1 MKYLYRVQD
10 KLGYQKVITEESGLK
25 YLSIDVL
32 KMSSGRKHEGDSGEE
47 ELVITSLQGECSV
60 NLKEKKIT
68 WVAQRSSVF
77 FDKPTSFYI
86 PPKNSYVIS
95 SETDTEL
102 VVAKSPCN
110 FEGVNGLEP
119 ALISPANVKVIS
131 SGAANWRRDVHMI
144 MGARSLSQKLI
155 IGETINPPG
164 NWSSYPPH
172 KHDKLKSNESVLE
185 EIYYF
190 KTYPREG
197 YGIVHLYDGK
207 GFDELLTVEN
217 NDILV
222 IPKGYHSVVSTP
234 GTVLYYFWAL
244 AGPEKVLKVSVE
256 ERFKWLNNAEMILKE
271 FINSH
276 TV

>member
-10 KLGYQKVITEESGLK
+10 KLGYQGVITEESGLK

-32 KMSSGRKHEGDSGEE
+32 KMSSGRKYEGDSEEE

-60 NLKEKKIT
+60 SLKEKKIT
-68 WVAQRSSVF
+68 WVVQRSSVF
-77 FDKPTSFYI
+77 SDKPTSFYI

-102 VVAKSPCN
+102 VIAKSPCN
-110 FEGVNGLEP
+110 IESVNALEP
-119 ALISPANVKVIS
+119 ALISLANIKVIS

-172 KHDKLKSNESVLE
+172 KHDQSTENESVLE

-190 KTYPREG
+190 KTYPDDG

-207 GFDELLTVEN
+207 DLNELLTVEN

-222 IPKGYHSVVSTP
+222 IPKGYHPVVSTP

-244 AGPEKVLKVSVE
+244 AGPEKVFKVSVE
-256 ERFKWLNNAEMILKE
+256 ERFKWLDNARMILKE
-271 FINSH
+271 VSLK
-276 TV
+276 